1 MNRFQEGRSV
11 CACAELVGEARE
23 GGGGGYV
30 PQDPTPAI
38 PIRDHNSYQLSP
50 AACPHRL
57 QTEQHI
63 FEQTEELISTEY
75 LHRILAQYMT

>member
-1 MNRFQEGRSV
+1 MLGGKVSV
-11 CACAELVGEARE
+11 CMCRACWGGEGE
-23 GGGGGYV
+23 GGEVDYV

-38 PIRDHNSYQLSP
+38 PIRDHTSYQLSH

-57 QTEQHI
+57 QTGQHI

-75 LHRILAQYMT
+75 FHWILAQYMT